1 MILPTLTASFD
12 TLGRNRHN
20 ATHPAI
26 TRSAIVAAHARFAR
40 KSFMMD
46 YAKVFETGLSY
57 HDFLA
62 KYGTSDQQRRWAGLH
77 ADVRLSE
84 AQRQVLSSFKRQMPV
99 IVLAGAWCGDC
110 VNQCPI
116 FDHFAK
122 ASSVL
127 DIRFFDRDA
136 NPELAAEMSV
146 CGAARVPAV
155 LFFSEDWFRC
165 GLYGDR
171 TLSKY
176 RQMTAD
182 FSGAACPTGIGS
194 PERTLLDNVVQE
206 WLNEFERIQLMLR
219 TSARLRKL
227 HGD

>member
-1 MILPTLTASFD
+1 ML
-12 TLGRNRHN
+12 
-20 ATHPAI
+20 
-26 TRSAIVAAHARFAR
+26 
-40 KSFMMD
+40 D
-46 YAKVFETGLSY
+46 YTQVFETGLSY
-57 HDFLA
+57 KDFLA
-62 KYGTSDQQRRWAGLH
+62 KYGTPEQQRRWAGIH
-77 ADVRLSE
+77 ADVQLSD
-84 AQRQVLSSFKRQMPV
+84 AQRQVLSSFKRKMPV

-116 FDHFAK
+116 FDHFAS
-122 ASSVL
+122 ASRVL

-182 FSGAACPTGIGS
+182 FAGAACPTGIGS
-194 PERTLLDNVVQE
+194 PERTLLDAVVQE

-227 HGD
+227 HAD